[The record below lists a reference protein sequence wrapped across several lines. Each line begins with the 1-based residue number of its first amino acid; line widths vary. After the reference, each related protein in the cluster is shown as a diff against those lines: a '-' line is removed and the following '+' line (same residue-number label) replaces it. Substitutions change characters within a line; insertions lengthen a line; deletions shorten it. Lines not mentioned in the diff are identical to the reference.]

1 MEKLLK
7 LNMPFILGGLFTFG
21 RVIWKALNT
30 EQDYGVETQNT
41 APPSLYCKVYNLHT
55 AGFPCFGTGPVGGN
69 AGKPVWKGSGH
80 L

>member
-30 EQDYGVETQNT
+30 ELDYGVETQNT
-41 APPSLYCKVYNLHT
+41 APPSLYCT
-55 AGFPCFGTGPVGGN
+55 APR
-69 AGKPVWKGSGH
+69 
-80 L
+80 